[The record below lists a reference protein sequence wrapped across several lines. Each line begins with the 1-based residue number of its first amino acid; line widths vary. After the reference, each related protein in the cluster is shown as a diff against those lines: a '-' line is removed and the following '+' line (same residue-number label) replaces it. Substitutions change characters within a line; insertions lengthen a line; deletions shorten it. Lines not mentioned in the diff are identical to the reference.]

1 MDFRLFPF
9 QKMICKKNRGWFT
22 HCKPGRLAGPNVF
35 LTQKMPPRSFAGLWA
50 TELFLQT
57 ARSQSLTFGKNIWQL
72 AKCLVVYPPSRDAT
86 GKYRFSPGSMWCHP
100 VGDDCKMAGRY
111 IDPMWM
117 PIQGDG
123 LLWYLTWPYLT
134 WFDTEKTTA
143 VCMLGSWS
151 CGWKKSCKGAGIL
164 WIHISRKDS
173 PNV

>member
-1 MDFRLFPF
+1 
-9 QKMICKKNRGWFT
+9 MICKKNRGWFFT
-22 HCKPGRLAGPNVF
+22 HCKTRGPLAGHNVF
-35 LTQKMPPRSFAGLWA
+35 LTPKNAPPQFRWPLGHRVVSSNC
-50 TELFLQT
+50 EV
-57 ARSQSLTFGKNIWQL
+57 SKPDVKKIWQL
-72 AKCLVVYPPSRDAT
+72 PKHLVVYPPSRGAT
-86 GKYRFSPGSMWCHP
+86 GKYRFSSGSMYIMSSCWWRLQN
-100 VGDDCKMAGRY
+100 GWGY
-111 IDPMWM
+111 IDLMWM